1 VWLSAASYL
10 GHKNIQHTVRY
21 TEAFVGSIQGLL
33 AIRVA
38 GLFVAW
44 RYPGR
49 QASKE
54 IIMVYTIGYGTR
66 NTPGVSTAQRNTAK
80 EALELAE
87 ALERSDEE
95 IKFIDTP
102 TEGRVGMDMLRVFG
116 QRGGRRRLVNQH
128 HLPASHFPTALL
140 SCKDY
145 FLH

>member
-1 VWLSAASYL
+1 
-10 GHKNIQHTVRY
+10 
-21 TEAFVGSIQGLL
+21 L
-33 AIRVA
+33 AIGVA

-87 ALERSDEE
+87 ALERNDEE

-102 TEGRVGMDMLRVFG
+102 TEGRVGMDMLRVLAKEEAG
-116 QRGGRRRLVNQH
+116 E
-128 HLPASHFPTALL
+128 A
-140 SCKDY
+140 
-145 FLH
+145 